1 MNYNGKSAKESRSV
15 NSSYVLPPDTN
26 NHGTLFGGKLMSY
39 IDDVAARAAMRHAG
53 LPIVTASTDSID
65 FLHPIRVGHEVFLE
79 AIVTWTNKT
88 SMEVFVKVIGED
100 LITGE
105 RTVCATSFLTYV
117 ALGADGRPTD
127 VPKVVPETDE
137 EQLLHESAPTR
148 AEARKQRRKE
158 SKRLAETFGSK
169 RPWERG
175 TQDKLPP
182 KQTSEAGRFGTYDQH
197 NRD

>member
-1 MNYNGKSAKESRSV
+1 MTISKTVRDSRSV

-79 AIVTWTNKT
+79 AVVTWTHRT
-88 SMEVFVKVIGED
+88 SMEVFVKVIGEN
-100 LITGE
+100 LLTGE

-117 ALGADGRPTD
+117 ALGKDGRPVD
-127 VPKVVPETDE
+127 VPKVMPETADE
-137 EQLLHESAPTR
+137 KLLHESAPAR
-148 AEARKQRRKE
+148 AEARRQRRAE
-158 SKRLAETFGSK
+158 SKRLAEAFGIK
-169 RPWERG
+169 RPWEA
-175 TQDKLPP
+175 
-182 KQTSEAGRFGTYDQH
+182 E
-197 NRD
+197 